1 LNVGTIVLFVIIAA
15 IVVGVAV
22 VAVKYRQAQR
32 KIDQKLAVQREAER
46 LATIE
51 KRIQVAKQLSVR
63 SEPIASKAY
72 SAPRPAAKKP
82 APRRRPETLA
92 DSSDTYSSSSFGF
105 ATYDSGSSYSGS
117 ESSGSGYNSSSSSDS
132 GSSSSSD
139 SGSSSC
145 D

>member
-1 LNVGTIVLFVIIAA
+1 MNVGTIVLLVISAA

-51 KRIQVAKQLSVR
+51 KRIQAAKQLSVR
-63 SEPIASKAY
+63 SEPIAPRAY

-105 ATYDSGSSYSGS
+105 ATYDSGSSYSDSG
-117 ESSGSGYNSSSSSDS
+117 SSGGSYNPSSSDS